1 MPFANRFLR
10 MPTFQILYLRESVL
24 DHSEEVE
31 LRDLLEAIDRA
42 MTKAPDLTAEIR
54 CDGTRVGLVGA
65 SLNENAMP
73 STQLDQQPESEIA
86 EEMKMR
92 LRLVR

>member
-42 MTKAPDLTAEIR
+42 LTKAPDLTAEIR
-54 CDGTRVGLVGA
+54 CDGTRVGLIGA

>member
-42 MTKAPDLTAEIR
+42 LTKAPDLTAEIR

-86 EEMKMR
+86 EEMKLR